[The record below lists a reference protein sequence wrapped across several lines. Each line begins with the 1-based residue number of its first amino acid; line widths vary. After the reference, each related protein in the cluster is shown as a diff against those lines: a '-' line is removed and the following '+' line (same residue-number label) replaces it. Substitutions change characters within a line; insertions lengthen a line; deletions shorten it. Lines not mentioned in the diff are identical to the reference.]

1 MKRTIAGSFSMKQLN
16 ATPPNAL
23 PDGKP
28 KRGRPSKPDALTGAE
43 RAKRFRDARRALPK
57 SVTVTKNACDECVAL
72 RDEVRRLNHR
82 LGEKEIQILADGI
95 TLKKSRATVLELR
108 RELALRLFAGCLA
121 FASSRR
127 SSSTVARTGE
137 SKATGE

>member
-108 RELALRLFAGCLA
+108 RELAKARQPANKRNATEVVFHDVVTSTPEPG
-121 FASSRR
+121 RR
-127 SSSTVARTGE
+127 
-137 SKATGE
+137 

>member
-1 MKRTIAGSFSMKQLN
+1 MKQLN

-108 RELALRLFAGCLA
+108 RELAKARQPANKRNATEVVFHDVVTSTPEPG
-121 FASSRR
+121 RR
-127 SSSTVARTGE
+127 
-137 SKATGE
+137 

>member
-1 MKRTIAGSFSMKQLN
+1 MKQLDDI
-16 ATPPNAL
+16 PPSAQAA
-23 PDGKP
+23 KP
-28 KRGRPSKPDALTGAE
+28 KRGRPSKPDALIGAE

-108 RELALRLFAGCLA
+108 RELAKARQPANKRNATEVVFHDVVTSTPEPG
-121 FASSRR
+121 RR
-127 SSSTVARTGE
+127 
-137 SKATGE
+137 